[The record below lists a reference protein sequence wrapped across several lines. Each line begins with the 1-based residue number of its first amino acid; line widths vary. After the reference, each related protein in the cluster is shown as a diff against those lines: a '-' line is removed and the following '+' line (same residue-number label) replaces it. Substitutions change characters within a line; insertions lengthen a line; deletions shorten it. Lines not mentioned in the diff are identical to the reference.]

1 MRYLKISVP
10 CCRWFGRYSITAKDD
25 VHLIEIFF
33 FWGWGALRGRDN
45 DNNDDDDWD
54 NDPDDYLHFHV
65 FPKVLALDLHG
76 GTVKLLG
83 SFLQDKKNVIQWGL
97 EYLTGS
103 DFKRSKA
110 VWLVSGWA
118 FFGCRLLILCTG
130 SVFKWSVLGHSCS
143 YSPDHSETQP
153 FRYQCTGFWAPAVY

>member
-1 MRYLKISVP
+1 MPAFRVYEINPRNQMVTVSVLLTILNCALYLKISVP
-10 CCRWFGRYSITAKDD
+10 CCRWFGHYSITAKDD

-33 FWGWGALRGRDN
+33 FWGGGALRGRDN

-83 SFLQDKKNVIQWGL
+83 SFLQDKKM
-97 EYLTGS
+97 
-103 DFKRSKA
+103 
-110 VWLVSGWA
+110 
-118 FFGCRLLILCTG
+118 
-130 SVFKWSVLGHSCS
+130 
-143 YSPDHSETQP
+143 
-153 FRYQCTGFWAPAVY
+153 